1 MIESKY
7 LLTFDLRILYCPSIN
22 LALSCKEL
30 NVETLEFSHYEGDLS
45 VMQSCYELEAEK
57 VELIVKNVLNGE
69 IGNELEEKDMLW
81 LKTFD
86 YQLNQNKNLL
96 KNDKLVFNY
105 LILKLRLLG
114 FEEEDSINIIQHY
127 FQYKL
132 QGIKIPTV
140 EDFIKAINQKM
151 KNKRFWVCNDLY
163 EEKEFEL
170 KFIRTVLM
178 YKNKLNYK
186 FDFKMFKEEYLKVC
200 EKSFINKIYNFNK
213 TPSYLVKRPLSISDQ
228 KHYLIYTYKSHIA
241 GILQYLL
248 ERDFANLAHDEM
260 FINVL
265 IDDMASVLKL
275 YLTIKETKAIHG

>member
-7 LLTFDLRILYCPSIN
+7 LLTFDLRILYCPNIK

-45 VMQSCYELEAEK
+45 IIQSCHELEAEK
-57 VELIVKNVLNGE
+57 VELIVKNILNGE

-86 YQLNQNKNLL
+86 YQLTQNKNLF

-114 FEEEDSINIIQHY
+114 FEEEDAKNIVQSY

-132 QGIKIPTV
+132 LGANIPKV
-140 EDFIKAINQKM
+140 EDFIGAINKKM

-186 FDFKMFKEEYLKVC
+186 FDFKMFKDEYLKVC

-260 FINVL
+260 FINIL

>member
-81 LKTFD
+81 IKTFD

-114 FEEEDSINIIQHY
+114 FEEEDSINIVQHY